1 MTTNAEIRLRDLGI
15 RLPEVKAPLAN
26 FVPFVKT
33 GKLVF
38 VSGQV
43 PLDEHGKLL
52 TGQVGADISVEEAVA
67 IARDVAITLIAVIK
81 QAAGSLD
88 NVTQIVKINGSV
100 NAVPGFTQQPLVING
115 VSDLIAEVF
124 GERGRHARAAVGTG
138 SLPGNVPV
146 EVEAI
151 VEVA

>member
-1 MTTNAEIRLRDLGI
+1 MTTNAENRLRDLNI
-15 RLPEVKAPLAN
+15 RLPEVKPAVAN

-43 PLDEHGKLL
+43 PFDEDGKLL
-52 TGQVGADISVEEAVA
+52 AGQVGADISVEEAVK

-115 VSDLIAEVF
+115 VSDLIVEVF

-151 VEVA
+151 VEVV